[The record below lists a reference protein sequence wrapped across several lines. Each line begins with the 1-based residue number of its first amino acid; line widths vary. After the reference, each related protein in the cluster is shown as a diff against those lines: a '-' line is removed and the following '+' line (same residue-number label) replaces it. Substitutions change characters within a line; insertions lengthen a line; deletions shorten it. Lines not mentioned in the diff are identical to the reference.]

1 MLYADQTADVI
12 LSRLLARV
20 LAKYDKRVGSIIYD
34 SMAPASIEFENLY
47 AAIDNGINQAFVD
60 TAEREYLILW
70 GSDHNISP
78 VAATYAIV
86 RGLFTPSTLEIA
98 IGERFSCGT
107 YIYAVTEKESAGV
120 YLLQCET
127 AGVAPNSQTGRLI
140 PVDGVNGLTSATL
153 DEVVILGNDEEDT
166 ETFRQRC
173 KDSQTSESFGG
184 NIADYK
190 AKLKA
195 IQGVGG
201 VKIFPAWNGGGT
213 VRAAITSS
221 AYGEASEELI
231 TSVQETIDPQ
241 LIDEMDTM
249 GLGYGEAPIGH
260 IVTIG
265 SASVVSVNLS
275 VGITLAPG
283 TTWATAEPLVL
294 AVLDA
299 YYYELNKSWENNT
312 QTIVRVSEISAR
324 ILAVSG
330 IDDVFSIYINGIPAN
345 LVVEQSSIVTRG
357 TFVRH

>member
-12 LSRLLARV
+12 LSRILARV
-20 LAKYDKRVGSIIYD
+20 LSKYDKRVGAIIYD
-34 SMAPASIEFENLY
+34 STAPASIEFENLY
-47 AAIDNGINQAFVD
+47 VAIDNGINQAFVD

-70 GSDHNISP
+70 GSDHNIYP

-86 RGLFTPSTLEIA
+86 RGIFTPSTLEIA

-127 AGVAPNSQTGRLI
+127 AGVGPNSQTGRLI

-153 DEVVILGNDEEDT
+153 EEVVILGNDEEDT

-173 KDSQTSESFGG
+173 KDSLTSESFGG
-184 NIADYK
+184 NISDYK
-190 AKLKA
+190 DKVKA

-201 VKIFPAWNGGGT
+201 VKVFPAWNGGGT
-213 VRAAITSS
+213 VRIAVTNS
-221 AYGEASEELI
+221 AYEEASEELI
-231 TSVQETIDPQ
+231 TSIQEKIDPQ

-265 SASVVSVNLS
+265 SASVVAVNLS
-275 VGITLAPG
+275 VGITLASG
-283 TTWATAEPLVL
+283 TAWSSVESLVFS
-294 AVLDA
+294 VLDT

-312 QTIVRVSEISAR
+312 QTIVRVSELSAR
-324 ILAVSG
+324 ILAVAG

-345 LVVEQSSIVTRG
+345 LLVDENGIVSRG
-357 TFVRH
+357 SFVRH